1 MAEKSSLGSKA
12 HSVLLYIVAAFPV
25 MALNSL
31 AANYEFTGEVD
42 NKWGTP
48 GNWRTENGGTQQ
60 TKVPSDS
67 NQSFWPSTKM
77 PQSFADNP
85 IVEIDGTYGTSYKL
99 HVRNLG
105 TESAPVVFRADTDE
119 HGANAGADG
128 GSNNPG
134 YYIANDTGNAWLRL
148 EKGTYRGGYW
158 FIGSSSTVGHIVAC
172 DGVTTLR

>member
-85 IVEIDGTYGTSYKL
+85 IVEIDGTYGTS
-99 HVRNLG
+99 
-105 TESAPVVFRADTDE
+105 
-119 HGANAGADG
+119 
-128 GSNNPG
+128 
-134 YYIANDTGNAWLRL
+134 
-148 EKGTYRGGYW
+148 
-158 FIGSSSTVGHIVAC
+158 
-172 DGVTTLR
+172 